1 MQEAKTKGARIFA
14 AASSYTPEGIDLGS
28 RGFSVLSLP
37 KVLLITGPN
46 TSAYSNG
53 EVWHLLDTRVD
64 MPVTMVDSHRLGR
77 VSLSDYSH
85 VIMTSPLRS
94 SGAVAQLE
102 SFVKEGGIL
111 WAQGAP
117 TVAWAADNGL
127 ADVTWRQTGKQ
138 AQASEHKVAAKKGAS
153 AEALADTLPERQP
166 FATASDEFAFT
177 LVRGAILAGNLD
189 VSHPLGYGYDSQDIA
204 VFRTTNRFMN
214 PSDNA
219 YSSPVVYTDSPL
231 LSGYMSDENRELVAN
246 SAGLVVNELGAG
258 AVVLS
263 LDSPTFRAFWWG
275 SQRLLVNGIF
285 FGDLL
290 EEPR

>member
-1 MQEAKTKGARIFA
+1 M
-14 AASSYTPEGIDLGS
+14 
-28 RGFSVLSLP
+28 
-37 KVLLITGPN
+37 
-46 TSAYSNG
+46 
-53 EVWHLLDTRVD
+53 
-64 MPVTMVDSHRLGR
+64 
-77 VSLSDYSH
+77 
-85 VIMTSPLRS
+85 
-94 SGAVAQLE
+94 E
-102 SFVKEGGIL
+102 SFVRQGGIL
-111 WAQGAP
+111 WAQGAS
-117 TVAWAADNGL
+117 TVAWAADNDL
-127 ADVTWRQTGKQ
+127 ADVTWRKTPQQTQ
-138 AQASEHKVAAKKGAS
+138 ADELKAAVEKGAS
-153 AEALADTLPERQP
+153 AQEQERKLPERRS
-166 FATASDEFAFT
+166 FASASDEYAFT

-189 VSHPLGYGYDSQDIA
+189 VSHPLGYGYDLEEIA